1 MRLIF
6 IFLLLTK
13 ICVGKIDSL
22 NYIGTL
28 TTNNQIINFNI
39 VFVEKNGIVNG
50 YSITNKGLKDET
62 KSIISGVYYRNNKTY
77 QIQET
82 KILYTKSE
90 EDLNS
95 FCYIN
100 MSLQT
105 KGRFRNKRLEG
116 KFEGRFLDG
125 KQCASGEIA
134 MMEKRKIEKKIKKI
148 NKRIKKVNKES
159 ETQIISDTT
168 NTTINWKNNMIELLI
183 WDFGNEDGDRI
194 EIKIN
199 DEIILSN
206 YETKNKKKKIRYY
219 LKEGE
224 NIIKLKA
231 LNLGINPPNTSKIEL
246 LDMKKRYPLISQL
259 HKGKETIIRII
270 K

>member
-6 IFLLLTK
+6 IFLLLTE
-13 ICVGKIDSL
+13 ICIGEIDSL
-22 NYIGTL
+22 NYIGIL

-39 VFVEKNGIVNG
+39 VFVEENGIISG

-62 KSIISGVYYRNNKTY
+62 KSIISGVYYRKNKTY

-100 MSLQT
+100 MNLKT
-105 KGRFRNKRLEG
+105 KGRFGKKRLEG
-116 KFEGRFLDG
+116 EFEGNFLDST
-125 KQCASGEIA
+125 QCASGKIA
-134 MMEKRKIEKKIKKI
+134 MVEKKKIEKKVKKI
-148 NKRIKKVNKES
+148 NKIIGKNNKEF
-159 ETQIISDTT
+159 ETQIITDTT
-168 NTTINWKNNMIELLI
+168 NTTINWKNNIIELLI
-183 WDFGNEDGDRI
+183 WDFGYEDGDRI

-199 DEIILSN
+199 NEIILNN
-206 YETKNKKKKIRYY
+206 YETKKKKKKIRYY
-219 LKEGE
+219 LKDGE
-224 NIIKLKA
+224 NIIKIKA
-231 LNLGINPPNTSKIEL
+231 LNLGNNPPNTSKIEL
-246 LDMKKRYPLISQL
+246 LDIKRRYPLISHL
-259 HKGKETIIRII
+259 HKGKTTIIKII